1 MQRLVKA
8 MEKGSQSRA
17 KIRDTWSIRQNLANS
32 RVGWSISSRELLLVP
47 KRRKGC
53 LKFILEIARKCAR
66 TYTHTHRTR
75 VGKRPDGSLQ
85 P

>member
-8 MEKGSQSRA
+8 MEKGSQSGAR
-17 KIRDTWSIRQNLANS
+17 IRDTWNIRRNLANS

-47 KRRKGC
+47 KRGKGC

-66 TYTHTHRTR
+66 TYTHSQTR